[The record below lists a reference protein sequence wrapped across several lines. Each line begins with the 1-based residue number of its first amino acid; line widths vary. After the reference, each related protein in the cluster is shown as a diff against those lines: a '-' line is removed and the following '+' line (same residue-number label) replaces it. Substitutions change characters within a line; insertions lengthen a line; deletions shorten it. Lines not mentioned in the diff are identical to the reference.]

1 MKETPMNR
9 TLPIAA
15 SVALS
20 LALLA
25 GCGKK
30 EADSS
35 MMSDGPPS
43 AGPTSP
49 AAPATPASAVSPV
62 PNAMPSGAGSA
73 PAP

>member
-1 MKETPMNR
+1 MNR
-9 TLPIAA
+9 TLAVLTPAA
-15 SVALS
+15 LT

-35 MMSDGPPS
+35 MMRDGAPS
-43 AGPTSP
+43 AGQTST
-49 AAPATPASAVSPV
+49 APPMTSASGVAPV

-73 PAP
+73 SAP

>member
-1 MKETPMNR
+1 MNR
-9 TLPIAA
+9 ILPITA

-43 AGPTSP
+43 AGATSP
-49 AAPATPASAVSPV
+49 APPASAVSPV

-73 PAP
+73 PTP

>member
-1 MKETPMNR
+1 MNR
-9 TLPIAA
+9 VLAVLTPA
-15 SVALS
+15 ALS

-35 MMSDGPPS
+35 MMGDGPPS

-49 AAPATPASAVSPV
+49 AAPASAVSPV
-62 PNAMPSGAGSA
+62 PGAMPSGAGSA
-73 PAP
+73 STPTP